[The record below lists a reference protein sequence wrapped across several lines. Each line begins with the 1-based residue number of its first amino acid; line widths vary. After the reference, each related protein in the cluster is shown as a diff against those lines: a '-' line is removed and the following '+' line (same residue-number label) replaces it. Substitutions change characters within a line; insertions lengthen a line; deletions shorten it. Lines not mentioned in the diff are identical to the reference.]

1 VFSVF
6 TKVARAGLELK
17 HTAVMLLH
25 PSGYGFGKTRVRS
38 AEIIPV
44 GFMEPVRSSMNRISR
59 IILAFSFVAAAAA
72 AQTSAPTP
80 AGSKQSDS
88 NNQSKQPD
96 SQHKMDRAAA
106 YYHYT
111 LAHMYEEQVT
121 MYGRSEMANKALE
134 EYRLAIEADPS
145 SEFLTSALAEL
156 YVKTGRIR
164 DAVLEAQ
171 DILKRDPNNLEARK
185 LLGRIYL
192 RSLGDEPGNASGSD
206 NMLKLAIDQY
216 EQIVK
221 IEPNNVDDHLLL
233 GRLYRLNND
242 LQKAEAE
249 LKIAVKLD
257 PDSEEAVTTLALL
270 YTDEGDS
277 THALQVLSSVPD
289 TGRSAK
295 LYAALGATYEQ
306 RKDYKSAIDAYQH
319 AIQLDRDN
327 LDAIRGLAENYL
339 NDGQIDRALD
349 QYKVIADANPEDAQ
363 TYLRISEIY
372 RRQGKFQD
380 ALDNLKKA
388 QAMVPDALEVPYNIA
403 EVYEAQ
409 GRYDD
414 AEKILLDLLKKTDKP
429 DSSYSQGD
437 RNNRAIFIER
447 LGMIYRDQE
456 NYTAAAET
464 FRKLIPLGDDNA
476 RTGYQ
481 DVIDTYREAKLWPE
495 ATATAKEAA
504 QKLPNDRELRMV
516 LDAQLADTGDP
527 EKPLADVRS
536 LLKGTHEDR
545 EVYLRLAI
553 MDTRLKRWS
562 DAEEALNKAE
572 QLSTKAEDK
581 EYVYFLR
588 GSTYEREKKYD
599 QSEAEFKKILAANPQ
614 NAATL
619 NYLGYMNADRGVEL
633 EEALSYI
640 KEAVSLEPS
649 NGAYLDS
656 LGWAYFKLGKY
667 EMAEENLTKASLHM
681 ASDPTVQD
689 HLGDLYQKTG
699 RLKLA
704 AAHWER
710 AMEEWNKTVPAEVDG
725 DLFAATQ
732 KKLDAAKVRLAKEE
746 SEKR

>member
-1 VFSVF
+1 
-6 TKVARAGLELK
+6 
-17 HTAVMLLH
+17 
-25 PSGYGFGKTRVRS
+25 
-38 AEIIPV
+38 
-44 GFMEPVRSSMNRISR
+44 MNRIFR
-59 IILAFSFVAAAAA
+59 AVLVFSIFAAVAAAQSNSSQSSPSQAKPSQDA
-72 AQTSAPTP
+72 DSKAPSKASPSSAR
-80 AGSKQSDS
+80 KI
-88 NNQSKQPD
+88 
-96 SQHKMDRAAA
+96 DRAAA

-121 MYGRSEMANKALE
+121 VYGRSELANKAMD

-145 SEFLTSALAEL
+145 SEFLTSGLAEL

-164 DAVLEAQ
+164 DAVLQAQ
-171 DILKRDPNNLEARK
+171 DILKRDPNNLEAHK

-192 RSLGDEPGNASGSD
+192 RSLGDMPGSGNGNGSD
-206 NMLKLAIDQY
+206 NVLKLAIEQY

-221 IEPNNVDDHLLL
+221 IEPDKVDDHLLL

-242 LQKAEAE
+242 LQKAENE

-257 PDSEEAVTTLALL
+257 PDSEEAVTTLSLL
-270 YTDEGDS
+270 YSDEGDT
-277 THALQVLSSVPD
+277 THALEVLSSIPD

-306 RKDYKSAIDAYQH
+306 RKDYKNAIDAYKH

-327 LDAIRGLAENYL
+327 LDAIRGLAENLL
-339 NDGQIDRALD
+339 NDGQVDAALE

-372 RRQGKFQD
+372 RRQGKYD
-380 ALDNLKKA
+380 EALDSLKKA
-388 QAMVPDALEVPYNIA
+388 EAMVPDALEVPYNVA
-403 EVYEAQ
+403 VVYEAQ
-409 GRYDD
+409 ARYDE
-414 AEKILLDLLKKTDKP
+414 AAKILQDLLKKTEKP
-429 DSSYSQGD
+429 DNSYSQAD

-447 LGMIYRDQE
+447 LGMVYRDQE
-456 NYTAAAET
+456 NYTAAVET
-464 FRKLIPLGDDNA
+464 FRKMIPLGDDNA

-481 DVIDTYREAKLWPE
+481 DVIDTYREAKMWPE
-495 ATATAKEAA
+495 ATAAAKEAV
-504 QKLPNDRELRMV
+504 QKLPEDRELRMV

-536 LLKGTHEDR
+536 LLKGTPEDR
-545 EVYLRLAI
+545 DVYLRLSI
-553 MDTRLKRWS
+553 MYTRLHRWS

-572 QLSTKAEDK
+572 KLSTKAEDK

-588 GSTYEREKKYD
+588 GSTYEREKKFD
-599 QSEAEFKKILAANPQ
+599 EAEAEFRKILASSPQ
-614 NAATL
+614 SAATL
-619 NYLGYMNADRGVEL
+619 NYLGYMNADRDVRL
-633 EEALSYI
+633 EESLNYI
-640 KEAVSLEPS
+640 KTAVSLEPT

-667 EMAEENLTKASLHM
+667 DLAEENLTKASLRM
-681 ASDPTVQD
+681 GSDPTVQD

-710 AMEEWNKTVPAEVDG
+710 AVQEWNKTIGSELDT

-732 KKLDAAKVRLAKEE
+732 KKLDAAKVRLAKEG
-746 SEKR
+746 SGDQ

>member
-1 VFSVF
+1 MNLIF
-6 TKVARAGLELK
+6 
-17 HTAVMLLH
+17 
-25 PSGYGFGKTRVRS
+25 RS
-38 AEIIPV
+38 A
-44 GFMEPVRSSMNRISR
+44 
-59 IILAFSFVAAAAA
+59 LALSLLAAAATA
-72 AQTSAPTP
+72 
-80 AGSKQSDS
+80 
-88 NNQSKQPD
+88 QSKPAASAAKPAD
-96 SQHKMDRAAA
+96 SKAAPATSPLRKLDRSAA

-111 LAHMYEEQVT
+111 LAHMYEEQIT
-121 MYGRSEMANKALE
+121 IYGRSELANKAME

-171 DILKRDPNNLEARK
+171 DILKRDPGNIEAHK

-192 RSLGDEPGNASGSD
+192 RSLGDLPGGGSNNGTD
-206 NMLKLAIDQY
+206 NVLKLAIEQY

-242 LQKAEAE
+242 LQKAEDE
-249 LKIAVKLD
+249 LKSAVKLD
-257 PDSEEAVTTLALL
+257 PDSEEAITTLSLL
-270 YTDEGDS
+270 YTDEGDT

-289 TGRSAK
+289 TRRSAK

-306 RKDYKSAIDAYQH
+306 RKEYKSAIDAYKH
-319 AIQLDRDN
+319 AIQSDRDN
-327 LDAIRGLAENYL
+327 LDAIRGLAENLL
-339 NDGQIDRALD
+339 NDGQIDAALD

-372 RRQGKFQD
+372 RRQGKYD
-380 ALDNLKKA
+380 EALDGLKKA

-403 EVYEAQ
+403 VVYQAQ
-409 GRYDD
+409 GRYDE
-414 AEKILLDLLKKTDKP
+414 AEKVLQDLLKKTEK
-429 DSSYSQGD
+429 SENSYSQAD

-447 LGMIYRDQE
+447 LGMVYRDQE
-456 NYTAAAET
+456 NYTSAVET
-464 FRKLIPLGDDNA
+464 FRRMIPMGDDNA

-481 DVIDTYREAKLWPE
+481 DVIDTYREAKQWPQ
-495 ATATAKEAA
+495 ATAAAKEAA

-516 LDAQLADTGDP
+516 LDAQMADTGDP

-536 LLKGTHEDR
+536 MLKGGPEDR
-545 EVYLRLAI
+545 EVYLRLSI
-553 MDTRLKRWS
+553 MYTRLKRWS
-562 DAEEALNKAE
+562 EAEEALNKTE
-572 QLSTKAEDK
+572 QLSLKAEDK
-581 EYVYFLR
+581 ENVYFLR

-599 QSEAEFKKILAANPQ
+599 QAEAEFRKILAVNPQ

-619 NYLGYMNADRGVEL
+619 NYLGYMNAERDVRL
-633 EEALSYI
+633 EESLNYI
-640 KEAVSLEPS
+640 KQAVSSEPT

-667 EMAEENLTKASLHM
+667 DLAEESLDKASTRM
-681 ASDPTVQD
+681 GSDPTVQD

-710 AMEEWNKTVPAEVDG
+710 AVQEWNKTVAAEVDA

-732 KKLDAAKVRLAKEE
+732 RKLDAAKVRLAKEGPG
-746 SEKR
+746 SQ